1 MPSNG
6 LRSTRRS
13 AAAVGIAALTLT
25 LSGLGGG
32 QAFADS
38 HTGEPSLH
46 TALAGLGKGVS
57 ADLSG
62 TFVIRNSS
70 GKCLEIT
77 NSSTANGADAQQW
90 DCKGQAGSKWRLKI
104 VGNYFQVVNAHS
116 NKCLEITDSST
127 RNGARAQQWTC
138 NDQAGSKW
146 EIQDYPSASDPLGR
160 YLLINHSRKVLEITS
175 SSHANGDNAQQ
186 WLFSGQPGAV
196 WH

>member
-1 MPSNG
+1 MSSNG

-13 AAAVGIAALTLT
+13 AAISLAALTLT
-25 LSGLGGG
+25 LTGLAGG

-46 TALAGLGKGVS
+46 TALAELGKGVS

-62 TFVIRNSS
+62 TFVIKNSS

-77 NSSTANGADAQQW
+77 NSSTANGA
-90 DCKGQAGSKWRLKI
+90 
-104 VGNYFQVVNAHS
+104 
-116 NKCLEITDSST
+116 
-127 RNGARAQQWTC
+127 
-138 NDQAGSKW
+138 
-146 EIQDYPSASDPLGR
+146 
-160 YLLINHSRKVLEITS
+160 
-175 SSHANGDNAQQ
+175 NAQQ